1 MELVVDSPGKRKTNS
16 ENQQCLEMK
25 IKEMIGN
32 YKLNAKVNI
41 ISQVKQISYELI
53 QDNNYH
59 TNQTKPGHEQIEES
73 QPIRIPETDIEW
85 KDNDNWK
92 SNQEIRKTGKY
103 NITYT
108 TENIKNNRKGST
120 EKYGKNIRVQHF
132 EERIEQVMEEDTRS
146 IRTRAKLK
154 KNMIMWERKYQI
166 ANYKKNMDR
175 RCKKKGKSRRN
186 KV

>member
-73 QPIRIPETDIEW
+73 QPIRIPEIDIE
-85 KDNDNWK
+85 
-92 SNQEIRKTGKY
+92 
-103 NITYT
+103 
-108 TENIKNNRKGST
+108 
-120 EKYGKNIRVQHF
+120 
-132 EERIEQVMEEDTRS
+132 
-146 IRTRAKLK
+146 
-154 KNMIMWERKYQI
+154 
-166 ANYKKNMDR
+166 
-175 RCKKKGKSRRN
+175 
-186 KV
+186 